1 MKKLR
6 VLYIQYNMLGSL
18 PKSLLGVSTIEEIY
32 ASDNQIKI
40 LPDVL
45 EARQLKILNLAAN
58 PIVDP
63 ERIRIRKAL
72 SGCRIDFKSR

>member
-1 MKKLR
+1 MM
-6 VLYIQYNMLGSL
+6 V
-18 PKSLLGVSTIEEIY
+18 V
-32 ASDNQIKI
+32 SDNQIKI